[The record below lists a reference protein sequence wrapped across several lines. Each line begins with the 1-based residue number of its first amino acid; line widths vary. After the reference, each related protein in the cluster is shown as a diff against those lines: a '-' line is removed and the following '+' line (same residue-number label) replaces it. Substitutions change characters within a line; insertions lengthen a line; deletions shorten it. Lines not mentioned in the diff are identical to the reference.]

1 MTPIRAV
8 QHARQHGEPRRERG
22 TATVELTVV
31 ALGLLVFAAGLI
43 AVGRL
48 TNTRTALAG
57 VAREAARAAA
67 DAPSATQ
74 AIRLGQAAARQTA
87 SGYGLDP
94 ARLQVT
100 VDPQGFARGG
110 TLLVVARYRVRLGD
124 LPTLRL
130 LPGEVTLTARQ
141 LEPIDP
147 FRSRAVP

>member
-1 MTPIRAV
+1 MTGTCPPP
-8 QHARQHGEPRRERG
+8 QHRRRHGEGG

-43 AVGRL
+43 GIGRL
-48 TNTRTALAG
+48 TDTRTALAG
-57 VAREAARAAA
+57 VTREAARAAA
-67 DAPSATQ
+67 DAPSASQ
-74 AIRLGQAAARQTA
+74 AVRLGQAAARQTA

-94 ARLQVT
+94 ARLAVS

-110 TLLVVARYRVRLGD
+110 TLLVTASYRVRLGD

-130 LPGEVTLTARQ
+130 LPGEVTLRARQ

-147 FRSRAVP
+147 FRSRTSP

>member
-1 MTPIRAV
+1 MTAARRSRHIR
-8 QHARQHGEPRRERG
+8 RRGERG

-31 ALGLLVFAAGLI
+31 ALGLLVFVAGLI
-43 AVGRL
+43 GIGRL
-48 TNTRTALAG
+48 TDTRTALAG

-74 AIRLGQAAARQTA
+74 AIRQGQDAAEQTA
-87 SGYGLDP
+87 AGYGLDP
-94 ARLQVT
+94 TRLQVS

-110 TLLVVARYRVRLGD
+110 TLLVTASYRVRLGD

-130 LPGEVTLTARQ
+130 LPGQVTLRARQ

-147 FRSRAVP
+147 FRSRTIP

>member
-1 MTPIRAV
+1 MTGIRLP
-8 QHARQHGEPRRERG
+8 RQRRRGRGEHG

-43 AVGRL
+43 GIGRL
-48 TNTRTALAG
+48 TDTRTALAG

-67 DAPSATQ
+67 DAPSASQ
-74 AIRLGQAAARQTA
+74 AVTVGRAAAQQTA
-87 SGYGLDP
+87 TGYGLDP
-94 ARLQVT
+94 DRLQVS
-100 VDPQGFARGG
+100 VDPKGFARGG
-110 TLLVVARYRVRLGD
+110 TLLVTATYRVQLGD

-147 FRSRAVP
+147 FRSRTLP